1 MIKTGDKSM
10 PEIVASTYEIIEKI
24 GSGGGGNVFLAYHLR
39 LGKKVVLKADKRKI
53 TTKPE
58 ILRREVDILK
68 ELNHPYIPRVYDFFV
83 EDDTVYTVMDYIEG
97 ESLDRPLKRGERF
110 PQSQIIEW
118 AYELLEALSYLH
130 SPTHGESP
138 RGFVHSDIKPA
149 NLMRTKDG
157 HICLIDFNIALAL
170 GEENIIG
177 CSAGYAS
184 PEHYGLDYSS
194 KSALGFISDSHIKE
208 NALQNEK
215 ETELMTDEKPAV
227 RRMDPN
233 QTETFSKVESGS
245 RQYKK
250 VVPDVRSDI
259 YSVGATLY
267 HLLSGRRPAKNAT
280 EVEPLCGK
288 NISPLVCS
296 IIEKAMNPNP
306 DLRYQTADE
315 MLEDFRTLRSRDPRV
330 KKQKRLDRAMA
341 AAFVILFAA
350 GVSTAFVGLKRM
362 KTAEEWLKLTEY
374 SKSAFS
380 EGDVQRAVAYAMEA
394 LPDRKGLLTPQ
405 YEAETEKALADAL
418 GVYDLADGYKAERV
432 ITLPSEP
439 LALAES
445 PDGVTGA
452 AVYAW
457 KLAVFDME
465 TGEIRAELPVEES
478 ALSEAC
484 FLDAGRLVYAG
495 AEGVSVYDISA
506 GKNLWTGDKA
516 TALSISGDGKWI
528 SAVYKTEPYAI
539 IYDAQTGAVRE
550 RVDFAGRSQQ
560 VTVNDRFVN
569 PRDNLFCLNEDGTL
583 LGVSFQDGCLEVMN
597 LEHPD
602 DTLIL
607 YEAGSGY
614 SHFEGGFYQTYFAF
628 SASGN
633 QGSQFA
639 VIDTG
644 EAIQTGGFDSQ
655 NPFGVYTDEDGICV
669 QTENLLVQIDPET
682 GEQRPLVTL
691 TEPIDGFTRDG
702 DRTLITAGKQV
713 QFYDRSASL
722 VTSFEKETGDE
733 LLQMA
738 GGKALIGNSDS
749 PSLRIIW
756 YEDHKEQE
764 IFSYDPSIKHDEAR
778 VSADGNTIML
788 FQYDR
793 FNLYDRAGNQ
803 IAEVTIPDA
812 DEVYDQQ
819 YRRKDGKSWLA
830 VIYNDGK
837 IREYSAADGT
847 CISEKQGEMP
857 DLTLAETFETSR
869 YRIESPL
876 HGTPMVYDKKSGKQ
890 VRKLAE
896 DAYLTYITETG
907 DYIVAQYVTVDGTRY
922 GELLNQQCESIAE
935 LPWLCDVVG
944 DTLIFDYPSGNM
956 RESRI
961 YNIDE
966 LKEIARKE

>member
-1 MIKTGDKSM
+1 M
-10 PEIVASTYEIIEKI
+10 PEMIASTYEIIEKI
-24 GSGGGGNVFLAYHLR
+24 GSGGGGNVFLAYHVR

-58 ILRREVDILK
+58 LLRREVDILK
-68 ELNHPYIPRVYDFFV
+68 ELNHPYIPRVYDFFA
-83 EDDTVYTVMDYIEG
+83 EGDTVYTVMDYIEG

-110 PQSQIIEW
+110 SQSQVITW
-118 AYELLEALSYLH
+118 ACELLEALSYLH
-130 SPTHGESP
+130 SPTHGEPP

-149 NLMRTKDG
+149 NLMRTRDG

-170 GEENIIG
+170 GEENVIG

-194 KSALGFISDSHIKE
+194 KSALGFVSDSHIRE
-208 NALQNEK
+208 NEPKDEMA
-215 ETELMTDEKPAV
+215 TVLMADDGADSTLTVAE
-227 RRMDPN
+227 PN
-233 QTETFSKVESGS
+233 RTETFHKEESAS
-245 RQYKK
+245 SQYKK

-259 YSVGATLY
+259 YSAGATLY
-267 HLLSGRRPAKNAT
+267 HLLSGKRPAKDALA
-280 EVEPLCGK
+280 VEPLLEE
-288 NISPLVCS
+288 NISLLVCR

-330 KKQKRLDRAMA
+330 KKQKRLDRTMA
-341 AAFVILFAA
+341 AAFAILFAA
-350 GVSTAFVGLKRM
+350 GVSMSFVGLKRM

-374 SKSAFS
+374 SKAAFS
-380 EGDVQRAVAYAMEA
+380 EGDVQKAVSYALEA
-394 LPDRKGLLTPQ
+394 LPDRKGLLMPQ

-445 PDGVTGA
+445 PDGRNGA

-457 KLAVFDME
+457 KLAVFDMA

-478 ALSEAC
+478 ALSEVH
-484 FLDAGRLVYAG
+484 FLDADRLVYAG
-495 AEGVSVYDISA
+495 AEGVIVYDISA
-506 GKNLWTGDKA
+506 GKNLWTGEKA
-516 TALSISGDGKWI
+516 TALSVSGDGKWI
-528 SAVYKTEPYAI
+528 AAVYKTEPYAV

-560 VTVNDRFVN
+560 VTANDRFVN
-569 PRDNLFCLNEDGTL
+569 PHDNLFCLNEDGTF
-583 LGVSFQDGCLEVMN
+583 LGVSFQDGSLEVMN
-597 LEHPD
+597 LEYPD
-602 DTLIL
+602 DTLVL

-614 SHFEGGFYQTYFAF
+614 SHFEGGFYQKYFAF

-639 VIDTG
+639 VIDT
-644 EAIQTGGFDSQ
+644 EAEIQTGGFDSQ
-655 NPFGVYTDEDGICV
+655 SPFGVYTDEDGICV

-682 GEQRPLVTL
+682 GEQKPLVTL
-691 TEPIDGFTRDG
+691 TDLIDGFTRDG
-702 DRTLITAGKQV
+702 ERTLITAGNQV

-722 VTSFEKETGDE
+722 VTSFEKETGNE

-749 PSLRIIW
+749 PSLRVIG

-764 IFSYDPSIKHDEAR
+764 IFSYDPLVKHDEAR
-778 VSADGNTIML
+778 VSADGNTILL

-803 IAEVTIPDA
+803 LAEVAIPDA
-812 DEVYDQQ
+812 DQVYDQQ
-819 YRRKDGKSWLA
+819 YRREDGKSWLE

-847 CISEKQGEMP
+847 CISEKQGEKP
-857 DLTLAETFETSR
+857 DVTLTETFETSR

-876 HGTPMVYDKKSGKQ
+876 HGTPVAYDKKSGKQ
-890 VRKLAE
+890 VRRLAE

-907 DYIVAQYVTVDGTRY
+907 DNIVAQYVTVGGTRY
-922 GELLNQQCESIAE
+922 GELLNQQCEPVAE
-935 LPWLCDVVG
+935 LPWLCDVVD

-961 YNIDE
+961 YNIHE
-966 LKEIARKE
+966 LKEIAREE